1 MLQENRTLIVAPS
14 LAEGENKT
22 FKRDFF
28 HVHDIIK
35 TKVGI
40 SAGLN
45 IGASFFN

>member
-1 MLQENRTLIVAPS
+1 MLQENRNLIVTPL

-28 HVHDIIK
+28 HIQDIIK

-40 SAGLN
+40 SAGIH
-45 IGASFFN
+45 IGAFVFN